1 MSYRNEVVTGAR
13 HVERPKQGPGG
24 PFSHEG
30 VIVDTNKGNSYLI
43 HNTPKSGVVAT
54 PASGMSNGWSNI
66 GDVNVNGQKTVG
78 DAMRGGYTPGS
89 GRLGKIGEYLGS
101 GTCKG
106 TARGV
111 INGLGK

>member
-1 MSYRNEVVTGAR
+1 MSWRNEQITGAR
-13 HVERPKQGPGG
+13 HVERPKLGPGG

-43 HNTPKSGVVAT
+43 HNTPGSGVVAT
-54 PASGMSNGWSNI
+54 PSSGMSNNWSTI
-66 GDVNVNGQKTVG
+66 KDVNVHGSKTVG
-78 DAMRGGYTPGS
+78 DAMKGGYTRGT

-106 TARGV
+106 TASGV
-111 INGLGK
+111 VKSLEK